1 MLVNGPKGRRA
12 AAWTHVSRSS
22 RRAGQEMLLVTG
34 SARLILSAAGK
45 KRAVRGAS
53 LRHPVGDAGN
63 GEPTVRTL
71 FLFYPFAPPNSRA

>member
-1 MLVNGPKGRRA
+1 
-12 AAWTHVSRSS
+12 
-22 RRAGQEMLLVTG
+22 MLLVTG

>member
-1 MLVNGPKGRRA
+1 
-12 AAWTHVSRSS
+12 
-22 RRAGQEMLLVTG
+22 MLLVTG

-71 FLFYPFAPPNSRA
+71 FSHPLVSLIAVGRVTHPSAEHE